1 MGGVVVRWKASPLRK
16 WRRRAGR
23 YLLAAGGGGRG
34 LVAVVERLDNGVDAD
49 GRLVVAA
56 GWWKK
61 GEGQFGN
68 FDRVGATGLGKE
80 FASMTGGALS
90 QIGWGGGCRRG
101 VGVVS
106 ARPSR

>member
-1 MGGVVVRWKASPLRK
+1 
-16 WRRRAGR
+16 
-23 YLLAAGGGGRG
+23 
-34 LVAVVERLDNGVDAD
+34 VVERLDNGVDAD

-80 FASMTGGALS
+80 FASMTSGALS
-90 QIGWGGGCRRG
+90 QIGWR

-106 ARPSR
+106 AFGSVVTEPLSCDRS